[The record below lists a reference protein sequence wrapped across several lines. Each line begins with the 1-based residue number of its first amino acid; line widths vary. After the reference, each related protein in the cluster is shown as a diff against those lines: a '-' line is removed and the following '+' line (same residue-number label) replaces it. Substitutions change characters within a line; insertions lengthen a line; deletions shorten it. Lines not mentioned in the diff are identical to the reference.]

1 MQTFKEMKGVCL
13 LFSETGTEGGW
24 WAMREDGLVT
34 EDGDGELQSLEE
46 GDDFTVYADDGSV
59 LFQGVIHKDTTTG
72 AVPRQVLRNGKLV
85 NHSTWKQQVV
95 GGMWV
100 HWVQSDVDPEI
111 WGELFVGDK
120 RCLLR
125 REESTAQGAKMARD
139 TNDVIGNL
147 PVSRRRKIEKR
158 ASALIANLSQ
168 GKGTTGDEISD
179 EARPSARERSSDN
192 QLAADLGALGYPG
205 FRYLSGEPRDPAEVL
220 LDALDRDNLDAR
232 VVEALP
238 WLPVRYP
245 QMNWPCLVA
254 QVKLCNRQNRLGFI
268 VNLSARVAVLR
279 AQRSIARSLYQVV
292 AELRKARLA
301 KDDTLCQ
308 AWWPPSQ
315 RRYAHEKRSRVAAYW
330 NIDTRLTEKD
340 LAHAIDPADR

>member
-1 MQTFKEMKGVCL
+1 
-13 LFSETGTEGGW
+13 
-24 WAMREDGLVT
+24 
-34 EDGDGELQSLEE
+34 
-46 GDDFTVYADDGSV
+46 
-59 LFQGVIHKDTTTG
+59 
-72 AVPRQVLRNGKLV
+72 
-85 NHSTWKQQVV
+85 
-95 GGMWV
+95 MWV
-100 HWVQSDVDPEI
+100 HWVQKGIDPEV

-120 RCLLR
+120 RCLVR
-125 REESTAQGAKMARD
+125 REASTAQGAMMAWD
-139 TNDVIGNL
+139 INDVIRNL
-147 PVSRRRKIEKR
+147 PVSRRRKIEKP
-158 ASALIANLSQ
+158 AAALIADFTR
-168 GKGTTGDEISD
+168 GKGTTGDELSD
-179 EARPSARERSSDN
+179 EAKRSARERSSDN

-238 WLPVRYP
+238 WLPLRYP
-245 QMNWPCLVA
+245 QMNWPWLVA
-254 QVKLCNRQNRLGFI
+254 QVKLRNRQNRLGFI
-268 VNLSARVAVLR
+268 VNLSARAAVLR

-315 RRYAHEKRSRVAAYW
+315 RRYVHEKRSRVAAYW

-340 LAHAIDPADR
+340 LAYGIDLDDQ